1 MIAPRVT
8 AERDEL
14 RGGALVPLAAVL
26 LLACGGPT
34 MPRDYGW
41 ADAREPRLGASQAT
55 LRLLWSKRLTGEFD
69 QPFVPVEHASAGL
82 DPVHDRVYIGSAQGS
97 FFAFSS
103 NGRRFYRYE
112 PRSGVEAAPA
122 VDTRYGDVFLASE
135 DGVVHALRGRTG
147 EVRWKETAGG
157 PVRRAPVLTED
168 VVYVVTEDDKVAA
181 LSREDGEVLWSY
193 DREVDVEYA
202 IAGHAGLLLWDGK
215 LVTGFTDGAVVA
227 LDATDGSLLWERPTS
242 LDYEADESE
251 SVRFFDVDTTPVRSG
266 DTLYVAS
273 FSTGLYALDANNGS
287 VRWRLPRKGIT
298 GLADGGSLLVVA
310 SADEGVY
317 ALDLER
323 REDVWRRPVDRGAP
337 GPPVVTPL
345 GLVLVGESRGA
356 LIALDL
362 RSGAER
368 GRIDAGTGFS
378 APIAFAGRLGFALS
392 NGGTL
397 MAFSL

>member
-1 MIAPRVT
+1 MRECRAPAHVGLAT
-8 AERDEL
+8 AT
-14 RGGALVPLAAVL
+14 AMLVV
-26 LLACGGPT
+26 ACGGPT
-34 MPRDYGW
+34 TPRDYGW
-41 ADAREPRLGASQAT
+41 ADSRDPRLSASLTT
-55 LRLLWSKRLTGEFD
+55 LRLLWSKRLTGDFD

-82 DPVHDRVYIGSAQGS
+82 DPVHDRVYVGSAEGS
-97 FFAFSS
+97 FFAFGS
-103 NGRRFYRYE
+103 NGRQFYRYE

-122 VDTRYGDVFLASE
+122 VDRRYGDVFLAGE
-135 DGVVHALRGRTG
+135 DGVVHALRGRSG
-147 EVRWKETAGG
+147 EVRWKESAGG
-157 PVRRAPVLTED
+157 PVRRTPVIAD
-168 VVYVVTEDDKVAA
+168 DAVYIVTEDDKVVA
-181 LSREDGEVLWSY
+181 LSREDGEILWSY

-227 LDATDGSLLWERPTS
+227 LSAADGSLLWERPTS
-242 LDYEADESE
+242 LDYAATESE
-251 SVRFFDVDTTPVRSG
+251 AVRFFDVDTTPVGAG

-287 VRWRLPRKGIT
+287 VRWRLPRTGIT
-298 GLADGGSLLVVA
+298 GLARGGSILVVS

-337 GPPVVTPL
+337 GPPTVTPM

-362 RSGAER
+362 RSGTER

-378 APIAFAGRLGFALS
+378 GPIAVAGRLGFALS